1 MTITKIVETALAYL
15 LLTPGEEFGR
25 SAGRG
30 VLACWSM
37 RWDRWKP
44 PLVMFAAA

>member
-1 MTITKIVETALAYL
+1 MKIKIVGTALASL
-15 LLTPGEEFGR
+15 LSRLVGEFGR